1 MANRTIAQVLKMHD
15 ELVSAVET
23 RLEAA
28 GKPKPVDKDFF
39 ITQKE
44 ERLADMK
51 ARLEEAR
58 TDRQAVIERIDGQ
71 IASLGKRIEGLAK
84 EIEDDRKHLDNE
96 PVPDD
101 PNRPNR
107 PNRPTR
113 PDLPDRFSVRNIR
126 GIGEVGEARLKD
138 NGITTT
144 KQLAEMNRERLAA
157 VLGITVEKA
166 AEFIKAARLIR

>member
-1 MANRTIAQVLKMHD
+1 MANRTIAQVLKLHD

-39 ITQKE
+39 VTQKE
-44 ERLADMK
+44 ERLAAMK

-58 TDRQAVIERIDGQ
+58 ADRQAAIERMDGQ
-71 IASLGKRIEGLAK
+71 IAALGKRIEGLAK
-84 EIEDDRKHLDNE
+84 EIEDDRKNLENE

-101 PNRPNR
+101 PTR

-113 PDLPDRFSVRNIR
+113 PGRFSVRNIR
-126 GIGEVGEARLKD
+126 GIGEVAEARLKD
-138 NGITTT
+138 SGITTT
-144 KQLAEMNRERLAA
+144 KQLAEMNKDRLAA
-157 VLGITVEKA
+157 ILGIPAEKA
-166 AEFIKAARLIR
+166 AEYIKAARLIR

>member
-1 MANRTIAQVLKMHD
+1 MANRTIAQVLRMHE

-44 ERLADMK
+44 ERLAGMK
-51 ARLEEAR
+51 TRLEEAR
-58 TDRQAVIERIDGQ
+58 VDRQAVIERIDGQ
-71 IASLGKRIEGLAK
+71 IAALGKRIEGLAK
-84 EIEDDRKHLDNE
+84 EIEDDRKNLENE

-107 PNRPTR
+107 PGRPG
-113 PDLPDRFSVRNIR
+113 RFSVRNIR
-126 GIGEVGEARLKD
+126 GIGEVLEARLKD

-144 KQLAEMNRERLAA
+144 RQLAAMDKDRLAA
-157 VLGITVEKA
+157 ILGISAETA
-166 AEFIKAARLIR
+166 AEYIKAARLIR

>member
-44 ERLADMK
+44 RRLADMK
-51 ARLEEAR
+51 ARMEDAR
-58 TDRQAVIERIDGQ
+58 TDRQAAIERMDGQ
-71 IASLGKRIEGLAK
+71 IAAIGKRIEVLAK
-84 EIEDDRKHLDNE
+84 EIADDRKNLENE

-101 PNRPNR
+101 PNRPT
-107 PNRPTR
+107 RPTR
-113 PDLPDRFSVRNIR
+113 PDRFSVRNIR
-126 GIGEVGEARLKD
+126 GIGEVAEARLKD
-138 NGITTT
+138 NGVTST
-144 KQLAEMNRERLAA
+144 KQLAEMNRDRLAA
-157 VLGITVEKA
+157 ILGIPVEKA
-166 AEFIKAARLIR
+166 AEYIKAARLIR